1 MFSQCDDGG
10 DSWMGRHDISHG
22 QGNLYT
28 NRISDTSWG
37 FDQNNEM
44 VKVWLKREK
53 NRLAATKCREKKKE
67 KLNSLLGKAE
77 NLERFNNDLRQEC
90 YRLEAEK
97 TYLVKMLM
105 DRAAEDIQYLDM
117 DSEHVSVP
125 EENMSSAPG
134 AGLDVSNIM
143 WTHSENIDS

>member
-1 MFSQCDDGG
+1 M
-10 DSWMGRHDISHG
+10 
-22 QGNLYT
+22 
-28 NRISDTSWG
+28 
-37 FDQNNEM
+37 
-44 VKVWLKREK
+44 
-53 NRLAATKCREKKKE
+53 
-67 KLNSLLGKAE
+67 
-77 NLERFNNDLRQEC
+77 
-90 YRLEAEK
+90 EAEK

-125 EENMSSAPG
+125 EENISSAPG

>member
-1 MFSQCDDGG
+1 
-10 DSWMGRHDISHG
+10 
-22 QGNLYT
+22 
-28 NRISDTSWG
+28 
-37 FDQNNEM
+37 
-44 VKVWLKREK
+44 
-53 NRLAATKCREKKKE
+53 
-67 KLNSLLGKAE
+67 
-77 NLERFNNDLRQEC
+77 
-90 YRLEAEK
+90 
-97 TYLVKMLM
+97 MLM